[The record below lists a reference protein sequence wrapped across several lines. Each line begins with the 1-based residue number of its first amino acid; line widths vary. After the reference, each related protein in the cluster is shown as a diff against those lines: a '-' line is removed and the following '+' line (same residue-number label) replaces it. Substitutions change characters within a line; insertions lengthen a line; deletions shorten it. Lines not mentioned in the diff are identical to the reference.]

1 MTVHLNRKQTVIYG
15 PLSYGIHKKRACF
28 VSDTHFIIQGN
39 RICAGFRLK
48 GISLDLLSPVTAVR
62 KRGAHRGT
70 DCPVSLLTRVSPN
83 SPSGA
88 FLNFFPL
95 SHKPYFP
102 LAARVNVPVS
112 LL

>member
-48 GISLDLLSPVTAVR
+48 GIQFQPGLAEPGHSGTQKRSTQRNGLSRIPVDKSQSKFSER
-62 KRGAHRGT
+62 R
-70 DCPVSLLTRVSPN
+70 
-83 SPSGA
+83 
-88 FLNFFPL
+88 FFKL
-95 SHKPYFP
+95 FP
-102 LAARVNVPVS
+102 AEP
-112 LL
+112 